1 MDNVAYALIQTI
13 HNLGAAL
20 AFGGAWAGR
29 ALARSGDSRPAAAL
43 LWVLAAWFTQIVT
56 GALFGAMSLY
66 FYGRLPDIHGIAVT
80 ALAVKI
86 ACAAAGA
93 VLTVVFWNHHGRR
106 GLPLPRRA
114 WDALMA
120 LAVVALIAAAFL
132 RWFS

>member
-1 MDNVAYALIQTI
+1 MDNLAYALIQAI

-43 LWVLAAWFTQIVT
+43 PWVLAAWFTQIIT

-66 FYGRLPDIHGIAVT
+66 FYGRLPDIHGIAVA

-86 ACAAAGA
+86 ACAVAGA
-93 VLTVVFWNHHGRR
+93 VLAAVFWTHHRRR
-106 GLPLPRRA
+106 GLPPPRRA
-114 WDALMA
+114 WDGIMM
-120 LAVVALIAAAFL
+120 LAVMALIAAAFL

>member
-1 MDNVAYALIQTI
+1 MDNVAYGLIQAI

-29 ALARSGDSRPAAAL
+29 VVARSGDSRSATAL

-66 FYGRLPDIHGIAVT
+66 FYGRLPDIHGIALA
-80 ALAVKI
+80 ALVVKI

-93 VLTVVFWNHHGRR
+93 VLAVVFWAHR
-106 GLPLPRRA
+106 GGGLSSPHRA

-120 LAVVALIAAAFL
+120 LAVIALIAAALL